1 MSNYPDTKLP
11 RNSKSNCDTSKEEE
25 MKQPLTAEP
34 PDSTISDL
42 HWTWI
47 WQHRKPFAEG
57 EDILVHDRDGGDGL
71 IYFGIIVEVDHDA
84 GQCLVRFGD
93 CTERWSFFNELK
105 RLGDPDSLEPPAPA
119 TPTQPPATPTQPTP
133 TKNSGTAAVPNN
145 VKLEPSEEEEE
156 MKPVVVPCHVEKSR
170 GQLSYKFDILLWDSS
185 HQRNQQEIY
194 CYCGESGDWYKRM
207 LQCKDCLQWFH
218 QECIRSLDYQL
229 LCGDRFFEF
238 TCTLCNGLHEET
250 ITRLDLS
257 LVDSLHLT
265 LFNLILSKNQKFHDL
280 DSAVLP
286 FIRKNIKYLQ
296 GMDHTIK
303 ASRIDLEYISKLLVR
318 NKSRFKCGSETGKK
332 NSFWGLR
339 KMCAPPLPSKY
350 FPSGWGRWAPPPS
363 PALVKQDPAMKK
375 VDPRMYNK
383 SSAGFPRSVRS
394 GRLSKK
400 IPNSLHLKHKH
411 HHRSRLKD
419 SDNDSDTSSKVA
431 LEVLIK
437 PPKDFTGLNNPFR
450 TAAALT
456 GDEDTPGTQSRDSF
470 GGRRGADI
478 SMSNSSLR
486 KMVCSEKS
494 SPVSSGAPSTVNT
507 DDSFAEDS
515 YHNSLENTEDES
527 QSFKSPGIKL
537 ADLKGTLSSYFA
549 PCAKKRIAQGDL
561 FSVNAKR
568 LTLNGDIAYLI
579 QWENPV
585 SSEQYDNL

>member
-1 MSNYPDTKLP
+1 MSNYPETKLP
-11 RNSKSNCDTSKEEE
+11 RNSKSNCDTSAEDV
-25 MKQPLTAEP
+25 KQPIATEP

-42 HWTWI
+42 HLTLI

-93 CTERWSFFNELK
+93 CTERWSFFHELK
-105 RLGDPDSLEPPAPA
+105 RLGDPDSLEPPAQAPA
-119 TPTQPPATPTQPTP
+119 ISSQPITTTPRAPA
-133 TKNSGTAAVPNN
+133 NN
-145 VKLEPSEEEEE
+145 VKLEPAEEEEE
-156 MKPVVVPCHVEKSR
+156 AKPVVVPSHVEKAR
-170 GQLSYKFDILLWDSS
+170 GQLSYKFDSLVWDSS

-194 CYCGESGDWYKRM
+194 CYCGESGEWYKRM

-238 TCTLCNGLHEET
+238 TCTLCNGSHEET

-257 LVDSLHLT
+257 LVDSLHLAI
-265 LFNLILSKNQKFHDL
+265 FNLILSKNQKFHDL
-280 DSAVLP
+280 DSATLP

-296 GMDHTIK
+296 GMDHNFK
-303 ASRIDLEYISKLLVR
+303 ASQIDAEYISKLLVR

-350 FPSGWGRWAPPPS
+350 FPRDWGRWAPPPS
-363 PALVKQDPAMKK
+363 PTSVKPDPASKRL
-375 VDPRMYNK
+375 DPRMNNRIP
-383 SSAGFPRSVRS
+383 GFPRS
-394 GRLSKK
+394 GRLHKRT
-400 IPNSLHLKHKH
+400 PNSLHLKYKH

-437 PPKDFTGLNNPFR
+437 PPTDFTGFNNPFR
-450 TAAALT
+450 IAAAALS
-456 GDEDTPGTQSRDSF
+456 GDGDGTSTPNSDSS
-470 GGRRGADI
+470 GSRRGAEL
-478 SMSNSSLR
+478 SMPNSCLR

-494 SPVSSGAPSTVNT
+494 SPVSSGAPSTIIT

-537 ADLKGTLSSYFA
+537 SDLKGTLSSYFA
-549 PCAKKRIAQGDL
+549 PCAKKRMERGDI

-585 SSEQYDNL
+585 PSEQYDNL